1 MNVTSSISLEPDESV
16 ELVIRRSPIIRVLII
31 AGEVLATFV
40 FIAFAIYLSAAPSSS
55 SQSLLPISDASGKNA
70 MLLVIGILYLVL
82 ILSGLISLHVN
93 RKNTLY
99 VTNQRLIHQSTTS
112 LFADSLNIIDLAS
125 VEDVSFHQSG
135 IFNHLLHLGT
145 IRMSTVGD
153 ETTYTFPSVDEPTN
167 EIKVISR
174 LVRQKKEEKKK

>member
-1 MNVTSSISLEPDESV
+1 MNVSSSISLEPDEAV
-16 ELVIRRSPIIRVLII
+16 ELVIRRSPIVRIFII
-31 AGEVLATFV
+31 AGEILATFV
-40 FIAFAIYLSAAPSSS
+40 FAAFIIHLSAAPST
-55 SQSLLPISDASGKNA
+55 QNLLLLPDASGKGA
-70 MLLVIGILYLVL
+70 MLLIVSVLYFVL
-82 ILSGLISLHVN
+82 LLSGLISLHVN
-93 RKNTLY
+93 RKNILY

-125 VEDVSFHQSG
+125 VEDVSFSQSG